1 MSEDNPSGDSPHTI
15 QPKAADEVRVNA
27 DDSQVELWMAGHYA
41 RAWFT
46 NAKKQAMVDDD
57 HDDMA
62 KPREIVFAVCAIESY
77 LVEWVR
83 DEVLKLVNSDYKRL
97 DEYFTIEESYDPI
110 LERWKKVIKRLL
122 EKGAIPAQPDFTQ
135 HYWKEFS
142 DLVKFRNG
150 LMHGRASWP
159 DSNSIPDKRK
169 RAGPTN
175 EELVKMDQGWAVGVV
190 AEVIRQLHAAV
201 GTPAPAWL
209 DA

>member
-1 MSEDNPSGDSPHTI
+1 
-15 QPKAADEVRVNA
+15 
-27 DDSQVELWMAGHYA
+27 
-41 RAWFT
+41 
-46 NAKKQAMVDDD
+46 
-57 HDDMA
+57 
-62 KPREIVFAVCAIESY
+62 VFAVCAIESY

-83 DEVLKLVNSDYKRL
+83 DEVLKIVNSDYKRL
-97 DEYFTIEESYDPI
+97 TEYFTNQESYDPI
-110 LERWKKVIKRLL
+110 LERWKKVTKRLV

-150 LMHGRASWP
+150 LIHGGASWP

-169 RAGPTN
+169 RARPTN

-190 AEVIRQLHAAV
+190 AEVIRQLHLAV
-201 GTPAPAWL
+201 GTPTPPWL